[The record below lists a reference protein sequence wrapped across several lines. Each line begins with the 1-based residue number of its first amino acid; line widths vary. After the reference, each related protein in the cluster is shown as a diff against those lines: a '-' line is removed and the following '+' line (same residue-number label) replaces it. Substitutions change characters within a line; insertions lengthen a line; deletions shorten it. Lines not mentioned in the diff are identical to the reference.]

1 LRPVESRMFEQR
13 YFQRVLADRTPTP
26 SQCSILLAER
36 SRRLFFLAAADI
48 DYIQS
53 CSNYLSICAR
63 GETYLRRGTL
73 AQAAEQLRP
82 FGFIRIR
89 RSTVINVTRI
99 QYAERLAR
107 GRFRFVLHDGTQL
120 ASSERF
126 RTEILSFGLMAGAAH
141 GPQGRAEEQSARSSS
156 TPFAYEHTT
165 LSDSRFDK
173 TTAHGRISA

>member
-1 LRPVESRMFEQR
+1 MLEQR
-13 YFQRVLADRTPTP
+13 HFQQMTDRAPTA

-53 CSNYLSICAR
+53 CSNYLSIRAR
-63 GETYLRRGTL
+63 SETYLRRGTL

-89 RSTVINVTRI
+89 KSTVINVARV
-99 QYAERLAR
+99 QYAERLAQ
-107 GRFRFVLHDGTQL
+107 GRFRFVLRDGTQL

-126 RTEILSFGLMAGAAH
+126 RAEILSFGLMAQATP
-141 GPQGRAEEQSARSSS
+141 GPRDRPDEQPAPASS
-156 TPFAYEHTT
+156 TPFAHEHTI
-165 LSDSRFDK
+165 LSDSRFHK
-173 TTAHGRISA
+173 TTAHGRTLA